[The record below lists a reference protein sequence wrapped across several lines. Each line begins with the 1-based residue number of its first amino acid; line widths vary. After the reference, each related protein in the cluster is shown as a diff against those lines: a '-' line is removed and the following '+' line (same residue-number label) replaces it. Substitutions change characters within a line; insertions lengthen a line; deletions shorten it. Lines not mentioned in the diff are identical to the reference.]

1 MALLKLFSSLAR
13 TQLLMLVFE
22 GLGCSGILCWCWGK
36 KKNNVSVSG
45 HAERQITTTTPTQLC
60 SFKIVFSYCSID
72 TWLFTLMVMMPVQ
85 IIFKC

>member
-36 KKNNVSVSG
+36 KK
-45 HAERQITTTTPTQLC
+45 IT
-60 SFKIVFSYCSID
+60 F
-72 TWLFTLMVMMPVQ
+72 LFLGML
-85 IIFKC
+85 KDR